1 MWKPIVG
8 FEGLYEVSDDG
19 RVRSLNRVVL
29 DNVHGLYVHLQGK
42 EMKLT
47 PRRSPRD
54 KESENQYLVVNLH
67 KDGKSYVQNVH
78 RLVAQVF
85 IPNPDGLPTINHKD
99 GVKYNNVVENL
110 EWASF
115 GDNNVH
121 ALTYG
126 LRSPRGNAILQ
137 FNTDGTF
144 IAEYKSMPDAQR
156 KTGVSVGSIS
166 HCVNHRTDTA
176 GGYVWKK
183 KSECV
188 TTIPQG
194 STSGIAPMEARRT
207 QAG

>member
-78 RLVAQVF
+78 RLVAQAF

-99 GVKYNNVVENL
+99 GVKYNNVDENL

-115 GDNNVH
+115 
-121 ALTYG
+121 
-126 LRSPRGNAILQ
+126 
-137 FNTDGTF
+137 
-144 IAEYKSMPDAQR
+144 
-156 KTGVSVGSIS
+156 
-166 HCVNHRTDTA
+166 
-176 GGYVWKK
+176 
-183 KSECV
+183 
-188 TTIPQG
+188 
-194 STSGIAPMEARRT
+194 
-207 QAG
+207 